1 MYLLIIITILL
12 LTILRSGLSMT
23 KQNIVVVGAG
33 YAGVSAT
40 KFLAKKFKKDTDVTI
55 TLIDRHSYH
64 TMMTELHEV
73 AGGRVEPEA
82 IQYDLQRLFSRKKNV
97 KLVTDTVTGID
108 KENKVVKTLAGSY
121 PFDQLILGM
130 GGEPNDFGTPGV
142 KENGFTL
149 WSFDDAVKIR
159 HHIEAT
165 VAKAAIEPDAEVR
178 KAMLTF
184 VVCGSGF
191 TGIEMVGELI
201 DWKDRLAKDAK
212 IDPDEITL
220 MVVEA
225 MPTILN
231 MLSRNDAAKAERY
244 LEKKNVQLLL
254 NSPIVE
260 VAADHIKLKD
270 GSEVPT
276 HTLIWTAGVKAT
288 SDAAD
293 FGLEAARGSR
303 LVANEYMQA
312 KGYEDKNIYIIG
324 DLVYYEETPN
334 TPTPQIVQAAE
345 QTGHTAAANIVAD
358 IKGGEKHA
366 FKGNYQGFMVSIGA
380 KWGVANLFDKIH
392 LSGFLAII
400 MKHIVNLKY
409 FFDIRSGYY
418 MFQYIM
424 HEIFHIKDDRSVA
437 RGHTSRYG
445 NVLWSVPLRVFYGM
459 VWLVE
464 SMKKIVGNGDY
475 LKPSTWFGDGSWF
488 TDKVVFP
495 FPWLQEQVT
504 TGASQATDTATTAAS
519 GAADAAASGGA
530 DAATQAAHFGL
541 SYAYGETPMQVFDHM
556 PKWFESVMKFMMPNQ
571 EVALFMQKFMTIV
584 EVCIALALIAGLF
597 TWLSSAATIGLTIA
611 FCLSGMFYW
620 VNIWF
625 IFVAFAL
632 MNGSGRAVGLDRWV
646 IPWIQRKLGKA
657 WYGTPK
663 ARYGGK

>member
-1 MYLLIIITILL
+1 
-12 LTILRSGLSMT
+12 MT

-504 TGASQATDTATTAAS
+504 TGASQATETATTAAS

-556 PKWFESVMKFMMPNQ
+556 PKWFESVMKFMIPNQ

>member
-1 MYLLIIITILL
+1 
-12 LTILRSGLSMT
+12 MT

-260 VAADHIKLKD
+260 VAANHIKLKD

-504 TGASQATDTATTAAS
+504 TGASQATETATTAAS

>member
-1 MYLLIIITILL
+1 
-12 LTILRSGLSMT
+12 MT

-270 GSEVPT
+270 GSEVTT

-504 TGASQATDTATTAAS
+504 TGASQATETATTAAS

>member
-1 MYLLIIITILL
+1 
-12 LTILRSGLSMT
+12 MT

-504 TGASQATDTATTAAS
+504 TGASQATETATTAAS

-597 TWLSSAATIGLTIA
+597 TWVSSAATIGLTIA

>member
-1 MYLLIIITILL
+1 
-12 LTILRSGLSMT
+12 MT

-260 VAADHIKLKD
+260 VAAYHIKLKD

-400 MKHIVNLKY
+400 MKHIVKLK
-409 FFDIRSGYY
+409 
-418 MFQYIM
+418 
-424 HEIFHIKDDRSVA
+424 
-437 RGHTSRYG
+437 
-445 NVLWSVPLRVFYGM
+445 
-459 VWLVE
+459 
-464 SMKKIVGNGDY
+464 
-475 LKPSTWFGDGSWF
+475 
-488 TDKVVFP
+488 
-495 FPWLQEQVT
+495 
-504 TGASQATDTATTAAS
+504 
-519 GAADAAASGGA
+519 
-530 DAATQAAHFGL
+530 
-541 SYAYGETPMQVFDHM
+541 
-556 PKWFESVMKFMMPNQ
+556 
-571 EVALFMQKFMTIV
+571 
-584 EVCIALALIAGLF
+584 
-597 TWLSSAATIGLTIA
+597 
-611 FCLSGMFYW
+611 
-620 VNIWF
+620 
-625 IFVAFAL
+625 
-632 MNGSGRAVGLDRWV
+632 
-646 IPWIQRKLGKA
+646 
-657 WYGTPK
+657 
-663 ARYGGK
+663 

>member
-1 MYLLIIITILL
+1 
-12 LTILRSGLSMT
+12 MT

-130 GGEPNDFGTPGV
+130 GGEPNDFVTPGV

-504 TGASQATDTATTAAS
+504 TGASQATETATTAAS

>member
-1 MYLLIIITILL
+1 
-12 LTILRSGLSMT
+12 MT

-504 TGASQATDTATTAAS
+504 TGASQATETATTAAS

-541 SYAYGETPMQVFDHM
+541 SYAYSETPMQVFDHM

>member
-1 MYLLIIITILL
+1 
-12 LTILRSGLSMT
+12 MT

-504 TGASQATDTATTAAS
+504 TGASQATETATTAAS

-541 SYAYGETPMQVFDHM
+541 SYTYGETPMQVFDHM

>member
-1 MYLLIIITILL
+1 
-12 LTILRSGLSMT
+12 MT

-504 TGASQATDTATTAAS
+504 TGASQATETATTAAS

-657 WYGTPK
+657 GYGTPK